1 MTMTEG
7 DIGESKGVQE
17 KITITTSWFDDDNDD
32 DDDEHSV
39 STEGDISESKGS
51 RQETGGLP
59 ARVVNKDVS

>member
-1 MTMTEG
+1 MMMTEG

-17 KITITTSWFDDDNDD
+17 KITLTTSWFDDDDND

-39 STEGDISESKGS
+39 STQGDISESKGV
-51 RQETGGLP
+51 QETGGLP

>member
-17 KITITTSWFDDDNDD
+17 KITITASWFDNDDND

-39 STEGDISESKGS
+39 STQGDISESKGV
-51 RQETGGLP
+51 QETGGLA